1 MWGWKPDGFSAAAP
15 GPATRTALPAAVLR
29 HTRPL
34 LRLFPPLSCFARRD
48 PDGLSPKK
56 ADNFFTDSFLKGSFS
71 LFLQPLL
78 GQIGLIPINIPP

>member
-34 LRLFPPLSCFARRD
+34 LRLFPPLSCFAPRD
-48 PDGLSPKK
+48 PDSLSPKK
-56 ADNFFTDSFLKGSFS
+56 RIIFS
-71 LFLQPLL
+71 LTAF
-78 GQIGLIPINIPP
+78 